1 MVAKNLGK
9 ALTPFSFGKIQKNSN
24 FFRETIADPPFKTVL
39 KIPEIHAMQFY
50 DFYFYSPL
58 VVIYALFS
66 GKILKVTQIL
76 QLYKSIEKMG
86 QITG

>member
-9 ALTPFSFGKIQKNSN
+9 ALTPSSFGKIQKNSN

-66 GKILKVTQIL
+66 DFFSFITQIL
-76 QLYKSIEKMG
+76 QLCKFIDK
-86 QITG
+86 